1 MIKYTS
7 DDVLIIVYNVFM
19 NAKLLKKI
27 PSNVTCIGV
36 SKKRSL
42 NEIQEA
48 FNHGIKHFGEN
59 KAQELLTK
67 VSLDQLWEWHF
78 IGHLQ
83 TNKVKSILP
92 YITCIHSVDSR
103 KLLDVIEKEAKDI
116 NKIIQVFLQLN
127 LTLEDSKYG
136 MSEDEL
142 FNLIKIQEHYPHCLF
157 KGIMVMGPTSQDL
170 NLTRQ
175 VFEKAQLISNQIK
188 KHSPHMNCLSMG
200 MSDDFEI
207 AIEYGATHVRLGR
220 ILFEE

>member
-1 MIKYTS
+1 MNEKLIKT
-7 DDVLIIVYNVFM
+7 LPPEI
-19 NAKLLKKI
+19 
-27 PSNVTCIGV
+27 TCIGV

-59 KAQELLTK
+59 KAQELLSKATH
-67 VSLDQLWEWHF
+67 DQPWEWHF

-92 YITCIHSVDSR
+92 FVSCIHSVDSK
-103 KLLDVIEKEAKDI
+103 KLLGVIEKEASII
-116 NKIIQVFLQLN
+116 NKTIQVLLQLN
-127 LTLEDSKYG
+127 LTQEDSKYG
-136 MSEDEL
+136 MSDGEL
-142 FNLIKIQEHYPHCLF
+142 FDLISLQEHYPHCLF

-175 VFEKAQLISNQIK
+175 VFEKAQLISNHIK
-188 KHSPHMNCLSMG
+188 KHSPHMDWLSMG
-200 MSDDFEI
+200 MSDDFEM
-207 AIEYGATHVRLGR
+207 AIKYGATHVRLGR